1 MSDADAHKQG
11 IGVESL
17 GTVRDTLI
25 EPPIP
30 VAFATI
36 QTGSSSM
43 ICRSFPPPE
52 TSDVSRLEQLHD
64 RNFKRPNGSNGT
76 DVD

>member
-17 GTVRDTLI
+17 GTVRDALI
-25 EPPIP
+25 ELPIP

-36 QTGSSSM
+36 QTG
-43 ICRSFPPPE
+43 RA
-52 TSDVSRLEQLHD
+52 Q
-64 RNFKRPNGSNGT
+64 
-76 DVD
+76 

>member
-17 GTVRDTLI
+17 GTVRDALI

-30 VAFATI
+30 GAFASI
-36 QTGSSSM
+36 QTGSA
-43 ICRSFPPPE
+43 
-52 TSDVSRLEQLHD
+52 Q
-64 RNFKRPNGSNGT
+64 
-76 DVD
+76 

>member
-17 GTVRDTLI
+17 GTVRDALI
-25 EPPIP
+25 ELPIP

-36 QTGSSSM
+36 QTESGSV
-43 ICRSFPPPE
+43 IFPLFSASRNVRRKPP
-52 TSDVSRLEQLHD
+52 
-64 RNFKRPNGSNGT
+64 
-76 DVD
+76 